1 MLDCRYGRMP
11 CQRPL
16 IANSVL
22 ELIGNT
28 PLVRVNR
35 LNKPP
40 SAEVLLKLE
49 SLNPMFSVKDRIAYA
64 MLKKAEEEGKIRPG
78 KTVII
83 EPTSGNTGI
92 GLAMASA
99 VMGYR
104 LILTMP
110 DTMSLE
116 RRRVLTA
123 MGAELILTPEV
134 QGMGAAIEKAEELV
148 SEFADGYMPQQFE
161 NPANPAI
168 HRTTT
173 AVEILEATEGRLD
186 CFVAGVGTGGT
197 ITGVGEVLKEE
208 LDEVLIVAVEPSDS
222 PVLSG
227 GIAGPHELQGI
238 GAGFVPPVLNRDV
251 IDEIIC
257 VDFEDAQRTTR
268 QLARQESIFTGISSG
283 SICWAALQ
291 LAQRLGKGRRVVA
304 MVCDL
309 GERYLSHPV
318 FADL

>member
-1 MLDCRYGRMP
+1 MVDCRHGRMS

-35 LNKPP
+35 LNKQP

-49 SLNPMFSVKDRIAYA
+49 SLNPMFSVKDRVAYA
-64 MLKKAEEEGKIRPG
+64 MLKEAETEGRIRPG

-110 DTMSLE
+110 DTMSME

-134 QGMGAAIEKAEELV
+134 QGMGAAIGKAEELV
-148 SEFADGYMPQQFE
+148 AQIPDGFMPQQFK
-161 NPANPAI
+161 NPANPSI

-173 AVEILEATEGRLD
+173 AVEILEATGGRLD

-197 ITGVGEVLKEE
+197 ITGVGEVLKDK

-227 GIAGPHELQGI
+227 GAAGPHELQGI
-238 GAGFVPPVLNRDV
+238 GAGFIPPVLNRDI
-251 IDEIIC
+251 IDEVVC
-257 VDFEDAQRTTR
+257 VEFQDAQRITR
-268 QLARQESIFTGISSG
+268 LLARQEGIFTGISSG

-291 LAQRLGKGRRVVA
+291 LAQRLGKGHRVVA